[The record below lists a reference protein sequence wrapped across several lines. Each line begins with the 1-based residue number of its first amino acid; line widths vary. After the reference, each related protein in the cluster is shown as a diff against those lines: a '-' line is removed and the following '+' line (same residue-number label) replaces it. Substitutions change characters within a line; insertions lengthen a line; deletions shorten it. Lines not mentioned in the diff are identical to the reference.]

1 MFTQA
6 EADNITKHGST
17 IKAVEQQMQQFEEGF
32 PYADLIAPAT
42 IGKGIIALSTEQ
54 LNTLAE
60 EYEELTEQAR
70 VIKFVPASGA
80 ASRMFKDLFA
90 FAENF
95 DGSPQAFEEFLSNQ
109 QQDSLFYLFNNLDRF
124 AFFDE
129 LTRVID
135 ADNQNIGDLIASK
148 EYGKIAKYILE
159 TPGLNYGKLPK
170 GLIQFHR
177 YEEECRMAFEEHLV
191 EGYYY
196 ANNGQGANIHF
207 TVSSEHLPLFKEQVA
222 AVAAKYKKEFKF
234 APEVSFSIQKPSTDT
249 IAATIDNKPFK
260 EPNGDFVFRPGGHGA
275 LIENLQDLDADIIF
289 IKNIDNI
296 IPDRLKP
303 TTYIY
308 KKACGSLLL
317 QIRNQIFKYLIFLDA
332 DKLSEEKLE
341 EMYHFALVY
350 LNIENEDS
358 FAKMNIVE
366 KADFLYSIFN
376 RPLRICGMVKN
387 EGEPGGGPFWV
398 KNSLGDISLQIV
410 EGAQINKDD
419 KNQKDILEKST
430 HFNPVDLICS
440 IVDHKGKKF
449 DLKKFIDPDTGFISE
464 KSKNGKKLK
473 ALELPGL
480 WNGAMGYWNTIFIEV
495 PLLTFN
501 PVKTVND
508 LLREQHQ

>member
-1 MFTQA
+1 MFTKS
-6 EADNITKHGST
+6 EIDNIIKHGST
-17 IKAVEQQMQQFEEGF
+17 VKKVEQQIQHFEKGF
-32 PYADLIAPAT
+32 PYAELVAPAT
-42 IGKGIIALSTEQ
+42 IGHGILALTTEH

-60 EYEELTEQAR
+60 KYEELTAQVK

-95 DGSPQAFEEFLSNQ
+95 DGSSQAFEELLSNQ
-109 QQDSLFYLFNNLDRF
+109 SQDSLFYLFNNLDHF
-124 AFFDE
+124 AFYDE
-129 LTRVID
+129 LTKEID
-135 ADNQNIGDLIASK
+135 ADNNNIGDLIASK
-148 EYGKIAKYILE
+148 EFGKIAKYILE
-159 TPGLNYGKLPK
+159 IPGLNYGKLPK
-170 GLIQFHR
+170 GLILFHR
-177 YEEECRMAFEEHLV
+177 YDDECRMAFEEHLV

-196 ANNGQGANIHF
+196 ANNNQGANIHF
-207 TVSSEHLPLFKEQVA
+207 TVSKEHLPLFKQQVEA
-222 AVAAKYKKEFKF
+222 LAPKYTSEFNK
-234 APEVSFSIQKPSTDT
+234 APNVTFSIQKPSTDT
-249 IAATIDNKPFK
+249 IAATSNNKPFK
-260 EPNGDFVFRPGGHGA
+260 DTNGDFIFRPGGHGA

-296 IPDRLKP
+296 VPDRLKP

-317 QIRNQIFKYLIFLDA
+317 QIRNQIFDYLAYLDLNN
-332 DKLSEEKLE
+332 LSEEKLE
-341 EMYHFALVY
+341 DIFHFSLVY
-350 LNIENEDS
+350 LNIEYEDN
-358 FAKMNIVE
+358 FPKMNVVE
-366 KADFLYSIFN
+366 KAEYLYSILN
-376 RPLRICGMVKN
+376 RPLRVCGMVKN

-410 EGAQINKDD
+410 EGAQINKED
-419 KNQKDILEKST
+419 KKQQEILEKST

-440 IVDHKGKKF
+440 IIDYKGKKY
-449 DLKKFIDPDTGFISE
+449 DLQKFVDPDTGFISE

-480 WNGAMGYWNTIFIEV
+480 WNGGMGYWNTIFVEV

-501 PVKTVND
+501 PVKIVND

>member
-6 EADNITKHGST
+6 ETDNITKHGST
-17 IKAVEQQMQQFEEGF
+17 VKTVEQQIQHFTEGF
-32 PYADLIAPAT
+32 PYANLVAPAT

-60 EYEELTEQAR
+60 EYEKLTAQVK

-95 DGSPQAFEEFLSNQ
+95 DGSPQAFEEFLSTQN
-109 QQDSLFYLFNNLDRF
+109 QDSLFYLFNNLDQF
-124 AFFDE
+124 AFYDE
-129 LTRVID
+129 LAKKID
-135 ADNQNIGDLIASK
+135 ADNHNIGDLIASK
-148 EYGKIAKYILE
+148 EFGEIAKYILE
-159 TPGLNYGKLPK
+159 KPGLNYGKLPK
-170 GLIQFHR
+170 GLILFHR
-177 YEEECRMAFEEHLV
+177 YEDECRMAFEEHIM

-196 ANNGQGANIHF
+196 ASNDQGANIHF
-207 TVSSEHLPLFKEQVA
+207 TVSNDHLPLFQEQVEA
-222 AVAAKYKKEFKF
+222 LASKYKAEFGV
-234 APEVSFSIQKPSTDT
+234 APEVTFSIQKPSTDT
-249 IAATIDNKPFK
+249 IAAAIDNKPFK
-260 EPNGDFVFRPGGHGA
+260 DSNGNFVFRPGGHGA
-275 LIENLQDLDADIIF
+275 LIENLQDLDADVIF

-296 IPDRLKP
+296 VPDRLKP

-317 QIRNQIFKYLIFLDA
+317 QIRNQIFKYLIYLDA
-332 DKLSEEKLE
+332 GKLSEQKLE
-341 EMYHFALVY
+341 EIFHFALVY
-350 LNIENEDS
+350 LNIEHEES
-358 FAKMNIVE
+358 FAKMNVVE
-366 KADFLYSIFN
+366 KAEYLYSILN
-376 RPLRICGMVKN
+376 RPLRVCGMVKN

-419 KNQKDILEKST
+419 KNQKEILEKST

-440 IVDHKGKKF
+440 IIDHKGKKF
-449 DLKKFIDPDTGFISE
+449 DLQKFVDPDTGFISE
-464 KSKNGKKLK
+464 KSKSGKILK

-480 WNGAMGYWNTIFIEV
+480 WNGAMGYWNTIFVEV
-495 PLLTFN
+495 PLSTFN
-501 PVKTVND
+501 PVKIVND